1 MLTSR
6 AVFTRKGHEG
16 ALRDAG
22 GNALYLDLGNG
33 STAVYIRHIHGA
45 VHVKSCALN
54 V

>member
-1 MLTSR
+1 MLTSV

-22 GNALYLDLGNG
+22 GNVLYLDLGNG
-33 STAVYIRHIHGA
+33 STATYVRHIHGA
-45 VHVKSCALN
+45 VHLKSWALY